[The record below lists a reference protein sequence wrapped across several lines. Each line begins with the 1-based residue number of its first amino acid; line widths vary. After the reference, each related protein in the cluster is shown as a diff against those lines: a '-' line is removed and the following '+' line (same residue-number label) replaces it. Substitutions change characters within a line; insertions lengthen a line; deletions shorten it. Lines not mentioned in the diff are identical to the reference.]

1 MGAGPSQPPGLD
13 APLWA
18 VALQPVAALVRTA
31 GDTAGPLL
39 RSWFTPCPNP
49 LGLGGH
55 GGHWQ
60 WGTLGRVQP
69 WRPLVEPLAVA
80 AVFAPL
86 GYITWCGWKHG
97 RLSYLLPAG
106 SVACL
111 VYWERA
117 NLVYPIPY
125 TSAAR
130 STIFEVGS
138 AVRLVGGLAI
148 PHLLTCCHG
157 CRATGNVPRSWW
169 HDDDI
174 PSWVSRPFSFDQNRA
189 VVTRALGHRSSAA
202 PCFPA
207 RPASLVS

>member
-31 GDTAGPLL
+31 VETAEPLL

-55 GGHWQ
+55 GGHWAPD
-60 WGTLGRVQP
+60 G
-69 WRPLVEPLAVA
+69 EPLAFA
-80 AVFAPL
+80 AVFGPL

-97 RLSYLLPAG
+97 QLSYLLPAG
-106 SVACL
+106 SVAWL

-138 AVRLVGGLAI
+138 AVRLVAGVAI

-157 CRATGNVPRSWW
+157 CRATGNVPRSWR

-174 PSWVSRPFSFDQNRA
+174 PSWVSRRVCFDQNRA